1 MKKFRYLW
9 KKNLFSARMIRKY
22 YYPINRLIYHSLLE
36 LVLTNRFSFLGG
48 FCSKIRLSQH
58 IQLFFNTPFRNRRQT
73 WHFILNV
80 QILSFAVKFVIHPP
94 PPPSLHFGP
103 PYSISLLP
111 SFQPTASK
119 PLHTATFIA
128 DKLPNYCT
136 WNESPAPL
144 TKRERRDRECAR
156 ERKRHRDMVG
166 GRIQLFLSLLRTQ
179 TSCPLSS
186 LGNYCSR

>member
-1 MKKFRYLW
+1 
-9 KKNLFSARMIRKY
+9 MIKKY
-22 YYPINRLIYHSLLE
+22 YYPINRLLYHSLLE

-73 WHFILNV
+73 WHCHNLLGALFFFFFILNV

-103 PYSISLLP
+103 PYSVSLLP

-136 WNESPAPL
+136 
-144 TKRERRDRECAR
+144 
-156 ERKRHRDMVG
+156 
-166 GRIQLFLSLLRTQ
+166 
-179 TSCPLSS
+179 
-186 LGNYCSR
+186 